1 VKTRV
6 RFAPSPTGYLHVG
19 GVRTLLFNW
28 LYAKK
33 TGGTLIL
40 RIEDTDLERSTDEN
54 TRLLLRA
61 IQELGF
67 DYSEGVMPD
76 GKDSGPHGPYS
87 QSQRV
92 AIYAKHVRDLL
103 ERNLAYFAFDTE
115 EQIQQKRELAIKLG
129 AVPDYDGAKLSLAD
143 AEKRIAAG
151 ERPVVRFRAPHASV
165 FIEDALRGKIEFKS
179 GTVEDFV
186 LTRSPRAGEEHLG
199 SIGMPTYNFCCVID
213 DHLMEMTHVIRGEDH
228 LTNTVKQ
235 QLIYEAFG
243 WKAPV
248 FAHIAMV
255 LGADKQKLS
264 KRNGDAS
271 AQDYLDKGY
280 LIEAIMNF
288 LALLGWW
295 PKGNP
300 KTASGH
306 PEVLNTQELISLF
319 DFDGLQKA
327 PGVFDVQ
334 KLQWMNGF
342 YIKQKP
348 LKEICQ
354 LSRPFFDQASED
366 IRAKVAAHSPEWFE
380 ALVDTIRGE
389 CQLLSDFPKAAALF
403 FEATPELEPEAKLVM
418 EQPGFGAL
426 AAELK
431 NQLSALPET
440 LSAESVDALQKQV
453 GAVTGAKGKG
463 LFMPIRV
470 AITGRTHGPEMKK
483 VLPLLG
489 KAEALKRIQSI
500 TGVH

>member
-1 VKTRV
+1 MKTRV
-6 RFAPSPTGYLHVG
+6 RFAPSPTGPLHVG

-33 TGGTLIL
+33 TGGTLVL
-40 RIEDTDLERSTDEN
+40 RIEDTDLERSTNEN
-54 TRLLLRA
+54 LKLLLKTV
-61 IQELGF
+61 QELGF
-67 DYSEGVMPD
+67 DYPEGVMPD
-76 GKDSGPHGPYS
+76 GQDSGPHGPYS
-87 QSQRV
+87 QSKR
-92 AIYAKHVRDLL
+92 IDTYARHVRMLL
-103 ERNLAYFAFDTE
+103 EKGQAYFAFDTE
-115 EQIQQKRELAIKLG
+115 EQIQQKRELAVKLG
-129 AVPDYDGAKLSLAD
+129 AVPEYDGAKLSLAD

-151 ERPVVRFRAPHASV
+151 EKPVVRYRAPYASV
-165 FIEDALRGKIEFKS
+165 FIEDALRGKIEFKA

-228 LTNTVKQ
+228 LANTVKQ
-235 QLIYEAFG
+235 QILYDAFG
-243 WKAPV
+243 WKPPV

-264 KRNGDAS
+264 KRNGDVS
-271 AQDYLDKGY
+271 AHDYLAKGY

-300 KTASGH
+300 KTLSGH
-306 PEVLNTQELISLF
+306 PEILSVTELIELF

-342 YIKQKP
+342 YIKQKS
-348 LKEICQ
+348 LQEVCA
-354 LSRPFFDQASED
+354 LARPFFDQAGPE
-366 IRAKVAAHSPEWFE
+366 IQAQIQAHSAEWFE
-380 ALVDTIRGE
+380 LLVDTVRGE
-389 CQLLSDFPKAAALF
+389 CQLLSDFPKAASLF
-403 FEATPELEPEAKLVM
+403 FETTPTIEDQSKDVM
-418 EQPGFGAL
+418 AQPGFAAL
-426 AAELK
+426 VAELAK
-431 NQLSALPET
+431 QIRACSEPVT
-440 LSAESVDALQKQV
+440 AEQVDALQKQV
-453 GAVTGAKGKG
+453 GAATGAKGKG

-483 VLPLLG
+483 ILPLLG
-489 KAEALKRIQSI
+489 KSEALKRIEAI